1 MEDMELTPV
10 FYHEGSEGAMTNEE
24 LVALIQ
30 RGERDRLP
38 ELWAQVERF
47 VWQRAKRWGTAMQGL
62 GGVVEDDL
70 HQVGYIAM
78 LEAVESYREDKGK
91 SFVGW
96 FDYYL
101 KTAFAEV
108 YGLRTTRLQ
117 HDPLR
122 AAIRFEATIEGL
134 EGITVGDSI
143 PDPTAEDEIA
153 AIAEQDRKQ
162 RLYAA
167 LKKTVAA
174 LPQTERE
181 VLQARYYQ
189 GRTLQEIATERG
201 LSHERVRQIEG
212 RALRRLRHP
221 AFNRELRRQL

>member
-1 MEDMELTPV
+1 MASV
-10 FYHEGSEGAMTNEE
+10 FYHEGSGAAMTNEE

-30 RGERDRLP
+30 SGERDRLP

-47 VWQRAKRWGTAMQGL
+47 VWQRAKRWATSLQGL

-70 HQVGYIAM
+70 HQAGYIAM
-78 LEAVESYREDKGK
+78 LQAVETYREDKGK
-91 SFVGW
+91 TFIGW

-101 KTAFAEV
+101 KKVFAEA
-108 YGLRTTRLQ
+108 YGLRSSRLQ

-122 AAIRFEATIEGL
+122 TAIRFEDAIDDL
-134 EGITVGDSI
+134 DGITVGDSI

-153 AIAEQDRKQ
+153 AIAERDREQ

-189 GRTLQEIATERG
+189 GRTLQEIARDRG

-212 RALRRLRHP
+212 RALRRMRHP
-221 AFNRELRRQL
+221 AFNRELRKHL